1 MVEQELNEWDEY
13 GTRETGPERQ
23 SNDSASCVGGAKSP
37 GDDREC
43 NLSEDRCLE
52 ATDAGEQDVK
62 DGDAFN
68 LRPGNEE
75 NPGQDGSARHNGPAV
90 TPVDGAAD
98 RIGRETG
105 KQEPDRG
112 CAVKVGLGPAKVP
125 SHGFGDQ
132 GKAVVDRSPR
142 TDLADAQARDE
153 QPQAGPCRPLVCM
166 GPSTHAVPS
175 QQPEAFARYNVAPS
189 HKRKIASNR
198 VEFGQWQR
206 KAVFWP
212 NLRERHPRGSS
223 ACSWAAK
230 RRGLSTA

>member
-1 MVEQELNEWDEY
+1 MVEQELNERDEY

-43 NLSEDRCLE
+43 SLSEDRCLE
-52 ATDAGEQDVK
+52 ATNAGEQDVK

-98 RIGRETG
+98 RVGRETG

-142 TDLADAQARDE
+142 TDLANAQARDE
-153 QPQAGPCRPLVCM
+153 QSQAGPCRPLVVWVDR
-166 GPSTHAVPS
+166 STQKILS
-175 QQPEAFARYNVAPS
+175 QQPEVFARSTVGALVS
-189 HKRKIASNR
+189 HPQFARPFLSWRCASTL
-198 VEFGQWQR
+198 
-206 KAVFWP
+206 VF
-212 NLRERHPRGSS
+212 
-223 ACSWAAK
+223 CS
-230 RRGLSTA
+230 RRPARTTGTPLDSRI

>member
-37 GDDREC
+37 RDDREC

-75 NPGQDGSARHNGPAV
+75 NPGQDGSARHDGPAV

-153 QPQAGPCRPLVCM
+153 QSQAGPCRPLVCI

-175 QQPEAFARYNVAPS
+175 QQPEAFVRGIHHRNVS
-189 HKRKIASNR
+189 HVTQRISQVMTAAGEILAHVDGSLR
-198 VEFGQWQR
+198 V
-206 KAVFWP
+206 
-212 NLRERHPRGSS
+212 LR
-223 ACSWAAK
+223 
-230 RRGLSTA
+230 

>member
-1 MVEQELNEWDEY
+1 
-13 GTRETGPERQ
+13 
-23 SNDSASCVGGAKSP
+23 VGGAKSP

-52 ATDAGEQDVK
+52 ATDAREQDVK
-62 DGDAFN
+62 HGDAFN
-68 LRPGNEE
+68 MRPGNEE

-132 GKAVVDRSPR
+132 GKAVVDRSGPHAGGANLFFW
-142 TDLADAQARDE
+142 TPGAMNGSTKVQSSQANRGCMLFGARRVH
-153 QPQAGPCRPLVCM
+153 PVVVGWSTANRPLL
-166 GPSTHAVPS
+166 PKPI
-175 QQPEAFARYNVAPS
+175 ND
-189 HKRKIASNR
+189 NR
-198 VEFGQWQR
+198 
-206 KAVFWP
+206 
-212 NLRERHPRGSS
+212 
-223 ACSWAAK
+223 
-230 RRGLSTA
+230 

>member
-132 GKAVVDRSPR
+132 GKAVVD
-142 TDLADAQARDE
+142 
-153 QPQAGPCRPLVCM
+153 
-166 GPSTHAVPS
+166 
-175 QQPEAFARYNVAPS
+175 
-189 HKRKIASNR
+189 
-198 VEFGQWQR
+198 
-206 KAVFWP
+206 
-212 NLRERHPRGSS
+212 
-223 ACSWAAK
+223 
-230 RRGLSTA
+230 